1 MSCLQYAVVKLSE
14 AILPHRLKE
23 NLGRRKEKECSVED
37 TPHQGPTLVCLD
49 KLGISMCLVLLGG
62 LYVNEDII
70 TPISH
75 WLVFC
80 L

>member
-1 MSCLQYAVVKLSE
+1 MVKLSE

-62 LYVNEDII
+62 LYVNKDII
-70 TPISH
+70 MPISH
-75 WLVFC
+75 WLVLC